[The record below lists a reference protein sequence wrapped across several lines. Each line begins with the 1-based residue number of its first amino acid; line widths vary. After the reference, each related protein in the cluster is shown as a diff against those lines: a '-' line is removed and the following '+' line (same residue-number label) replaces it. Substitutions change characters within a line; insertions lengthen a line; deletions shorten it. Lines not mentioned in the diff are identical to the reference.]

1 MMCMSNAPGWSRRAG
16 GTLTILRCACSRL
29 DGHLEC
35 CMFVKTRLECVKQ
48 CFNSSSSKQ
57 EENGKGGRRFG
68 RKKQNI
74 ETSQISGKVDV
85 LHMRV
90 FASSSR

>member
-48 CFNSSSSKQ
+48 GFNSSSSKQ
-57 EENGKGGRRFG
+57 EEGKRREAIWS
-68 RKKQNI
+68 KKTKYRN
-74 ETSQISGKVDV
+74 
-85 LHMRV
+85 
-90 FASSSR
+90 